1 MNIKRFFNC
10 AVPVYSCN
18 LKCSYCFVG
27 QKDLS
32 NRKDLNAT
40 LSPELIKQAFTTE
53 RTRGRALINLCGM
66 GETLIPAEMIDIIR
80 GLLENGQ
87 FVSVVTNCTLT
98 NKIMQLCE
106 MEKQYKDRLF
116 IKCSFHYEELIRTNL
131 LDVFFDNVQWLR
143 ENKISYTIEM
153 VANDSLISKE
163 KQIKDIFQSKNEAMP
178 HILESRYIADDS
190 FRRLTNLKAEDH
202 QQAWEKYDSELFR
215 AQQSLWGEKRSEFCM
230 AGGLSVDV
238 DLKSGCMAQCNTGG
252 KQIGN
257 IYENLDDPMEFC
269 AIGSNCPTPHCFIS
283 YVWQGLCG
291 NIENIPYATY
301 DEMRNRKRPD
311 GQEWLT
317 PVIKGAFSKRCS
329 DYLTYS
335 EQKKQVVNG
344 IMSLYYDNSVPEE
357 AYMALKEWMDEKLS
371 NEGIRSVVL
380 YGFGRIGKALKEVF
394 DSIDIKVV
402 KIVDRSVKESVGL
415 YETTDIFWSHVADLH
430 SKADAVIV
438 TPISDGQGIKEKIT
452 DKNPYLKVINI
463 LEEIQYIV

>member
-1 MNIKRFFNC
+1 M
-10 AVPVYSCN
+10 
-18 LKCSYCFVG
+18 
-27 QKDLS
+27 
-32 NRKDLNAT
+32 
-40 LSPELIKQAFTTE
+40 
-53 RTRGRALINLCGM
+53 
-66 GETLIPAEMIDIIR
+66 
-80 GLLENGQ
+80 
-87 FVSVVTNCTLT
+87 
-98 NKIMQLCE
+98 
-106 MEKQYKDRLF
+106 
-116 IKCSFHYEELIRTNL
+116 
-131 LDVFFDNVQWLR
+131 
-143 ENKISYTIEM
+143 
-153 VANDSLISKE
+153 
-163 KQIKDIFQSKNEAMP
+163 
-178 HILESRYIADDS
+178 
-190 FRRLTNLKAEDH
+190 
-202 QQAWEKYDSELFR
+202 LFR
-215 AQQSLWGEKRSEFCM
+215 S
-230 AGGLSVDV
+230 
-238 DLKSGCMAQCNTGG
+238 
-252 KQIGN
+252 
-257 IYENLDDPMEFC
+257 
-269 AIGSNCPTPHCFIS
+269 
-283 YVWQGLCG
+283 
-291 NIENIPYATY
+291 NIPYATY